1 MNGIIIFTYIMNNIY
16 DIVIIGAGPTGIS
29 CAIEAK
35 KNGLSTLII
44 EKGMLTN
51 SIYNFPTNMTFF
63 STSLKLEIGE
73 VPFIS
78 HYEKPTRMEALEY
91 YRRVIE
97 KWDLNIKFREE
108 AVSIED
114 RENGFVVSTPKGMY
128 NCDYV
133 IMATGFYD
141 NHRKLH
147 VPGEDLSKVKHYYD
161 DVHPYIQ
168 QKVLVVGAANSAC
181 DVALETW
188 SKGANVT
195 MVIRGKE
202 LYQKVKYWILPNIKN
217 RIKEGSIKAYFN
229 SNVKEITDTTVTIN
243 TPDGIVIVDN
253 DYVLAMT
260 GYTPNYALFAKF
272 GIQWDDTE
280 LQIPIYNEDTLE
292 SNRKGLYLAGVING
306 GLHTSR
312 YFIENTREH
321 GEKIIQDILLK
332 TSLT

>member
-1 MNGIIIFTYIMNNIY
+1 MNNIY
-16 DIVIIGAGPTGIS
+16 DIIIIGAGPTGIS

-63 STSLKLEIGE
+63 STSLKLEIGD

-78 HYEKPTRMEALEY
+78 HNEKPTRMEALEY
-91 YRRVIE
+91 YRRVIDSY
-97 KWDLNIKFREE
+97 DLEIKFREE
-108 AVSIED
+108 ATNIDD
-114 RENGFVVSTPKGMY
+114 RNKGFEVITTKGDY
-128 NCDYV
+128 HCDYV
-133 IMATGFYD
+133 IIATGFYD
-141 NHRKLH
+141 NHRKLN
-147 VPGEDLSKVKHYYD
+147 VPGEELPKVKHYYD

-168 QKVLVVGAANSAC
+168 QKVVVVGAANSAC

-188 SKGANVT
+188 SKGADVT
-195 MVIRGKE
+195 MVIRGDE
-202 LYQKVKYWILPNIKN
+202 LYQKVKYWILPNIEN

-229 SNVKEITDTTVTIN
+229 STVKEITETEVVIDTPGGSLSI
-243 TPDGIVIVDN
+243 DN

-260 GYTPNYALFAKF
+260 GYTPNYDLLAQF
-272 GIQWDDTE
+272 GIEWDNTE
-280 LQIPIYNEDTLE
+280 LQIPTHNEDTLE
-292 SNRKGLYLAGVING
+292 SNRKGLYIAGVING

-321 GEKIIQDILLK
+321 GEKIIRDILLK
-332 TSLT
+332 SSIT

>member
-1 MNGIIIFTYIMNNIY
+1 MNTVY
-16 DIVIIGAGPTGIS
+16 DIIIIGAGPTGIS
-29 CAIEAK
+29 CAIEAQ
-35 KNGLSTLII
+35 KNGLSSLII

-63 STSLKLEIGE
+63 STSQNLEIGD

-97 KWDLNIKFREE
+97 KWNLNIRFREE
-108 AVSIED
+108 ATGIISIDE
-114 RENGFVVSTPKGMY
+114 GFEVSTPKGQY
-128 NCDYV
+128 RSDYIV
-133 IMATGFYD
+133 VATGFYD
-141 NHRKLH
+141 NYRKLN
-147 VPGEDLSKVKHYYD
+147 VTGESLPKVKHYYD

-188 SKGANVT
+188 SKGADVT
-195 MVIRGKE
+195 MVVRGPE
-202 LYQKVKYWILPNIKN
+202 LYSKVKYWILPNIQN

-229 SNVKEITDTTVTIN
+229 STVEKITESEVVLN
-243 TPDGIVIVDN
+243 TPKGSVTVLN

-260 GYTPNYALFAKF
+260 GYTPNYKLLSRF
-272 GIQWDDTE
+272 GIQWDSTD
-280 LQIPIYNEDTLE
+280 LKIPIHNEDTLE

-306 GLHTSR
+306 GLHTSK

-321 GEKIIQDILLK
+321 GEKIIRDILLK
-332 TSLT
+332 SSLT